1 MRFGSWVFPIS
12 QNSKNDGHV
21 IDDTLTEI
29 DRWEA
34 LGFDSIWLSEHH
46 FDGATAYADPVVFA
60 GAIAQRTKKV
70 TIGFAVVEMALHH
83 PVRLAA
89 QVALLDHLSQG
100 RMMLGTGKGSAFNE
114 YEYIGFGVPM
124 SDAADSISE
133 AEEIILEAWT
143 GEPVEFKGKYWDLAF
158 PELRPMP
165 LQKPH
170 PPLLRACISRESTI
184 EMGSKKRP
192 VLIAAQE
199 NHSIKDRLQVFTKSL
214 ESTEIT
220 ESEIED
226 ILDQVWVNKNIVV
239 AESRSEAEEIAFDGY
254 TREQTFFK
262 AARDKYNPKSGSQGL
277 SKPREISK
285 KDFDNIFITGTPRD
299 VAEQIS
305 ELDEIGVKNL
315 MMKINTGEMDQSIVF
330 RTMDLL
336 AEHVKPLFQTE

>member
-12 QNSKNDGHV
+12 QNSKNDGNV

-34 LGFDSIWLSEHH
+34 LGFDAIWLSEHH

-60 GAIAQRTKKV
+60 AAVAQRTKNV

-89 QVALLDHLSQG
+89 QVSLLDHLSKG

-124 SDAADSISE
+124 SDAADSILES
-133 AEEIILEAWT
+133 EEIILQAWT
-143 GEPVEFKGKYWDLAF
+143 GNPVKFKGKYWDVAF
-158 PELRPMP
+158 PELRPVP
-165 LQKPH
+165 FQKPH

-184 EMGSKKRP
+184 EMGAKKRP
-192 VLIAAQE
+192 VLISAQE
-199 NHSIKDRLQVFTKSL
+199 NHSIKDRLQAFTKSL
-214 ESTEIT
+214 ESTDIT
-220 ESEIED
+220 EPEIEG

-239 AESRSEAEEIAFDGY
+239 AESRSEAEEIAFNGY

-262 AARDKYNPKSGSQGL
+262 AARDKYNPKSGSEGL

-285 KDFDNIFITGTPRD
+285 KTFENIFITGTPTD

-305 ELDEIGVKNL
+305 ELDSIGVKNL
-315 MMKINTGEMDQSIVF
+315 MMKINTGEMDQSVVF

-336 AEHVKPLFQTE
+336 AEHVKPLFPIE

>member
-83 PVRLAA
+83 PVRWAA

-199 NHSIKDRLQVFTKSL
+199 NNSIKDRLQVFTKSL

-277 SKPREISK
+277 LKPREISK
-285 KDFDNIFITGTPRD
+285 KDFDNIFITGTPKD
-299 VAEQIS
+299 VAEQVS
-305 ELDEIGVKNL
+305 ELDKIGVKNL

-336 AEHVKPLFQTE
+336 AEHVKPLFPTD

>member
-12 QNSKNDGHV
+12 QNSKNDGNV

-34 LGFDSIWLSEHH
+34 LGFDAIWLSEHH

-60 GAIAQRTKKV
+60 AAVAQRTKNV

-89 QVALLDHLSQG
+89 QVSLLDHLSKG

-124 SDAADSISE
+124 SDAADSILES
-133 AEEIILEAWT
+133 EEIILQAWT
-143 GEPVEFKGKYWDLAF
+143 GNPVKFKGKYWDLAF
-158 PELRPMP
+158 PELRPVP
-165 LQKPH
+165 FQKPH
-170 PPLLRACISRESTI
+170 PPLLRACISRESTM
-184 EMGSKKRP
+184 EMGAKKRP

-199 NHSIKDRLQVFTKSL
+199 NHSIKDRLQAFTKSL
-214 ESTEIT
+214 ESTDIT
-220 ESEIED
+220 EPEIEG

-239 AESRSEAEEIAFDGY
+239 AESRSEAEEIAFEGY

-262 AARDKYNPKSGSQGL
+262 AARDKYNPKSGSEGL

-285 KDFDNIFITGTPRD
+285 KDFDNIFIIGTPTD

-305 ELDEIGVKNL
+305 ELDSIGVKNL
-315 MMKINTGEMDQSIVF
+315 MMKINTGEMDQSVVF

-336 AEHVKPLFQTE
+336 AEHVKPLFPIE

>member
-336 AEHVKPLFQTE
+336 AEHVKPLFPTD

>member
-12 QNSKNDGHV
+12 QNSKNDGSV

-34 LGFDSIWLSEHH
+34 LGFDAIWLSEHH

-60 GAIAQRTKKV
+60 AAVAQRTKNV

-89 QVALLDHLSQG
+89 QVSLLDHLSKG
-100 RMMLGTGKGSAFNE
+100 RMILGTGKGSAFNE

-124 SDAADSISE
+124 SDAADSILES
-133 AEEIILEAWT
+133 EEIILQAWT
-143 GEPVEFKGKYWDLAF
+143 GNPVKFKGKYWDLAF
-158 PELRPMP
+158 PELRPVP
-165 LQKPH
+165 FQKPH
-170 PPLLRACISRESTI
+170 PPLLRACISRESTM
-184 EMGSKKRP
+184 EMGAKKRP

-199 NHSIKDRLQVFTKSL
+199 NHSIKDRLQAFTKSL
-214 ESTEIT
+214 ESTDIT
-220 ESEIED
+220 EPEIEG

-239 AESRSEAEEIAFDGY
+239 AESRSEAEEIAFEGY

-262 AARDKYNPKSGSQGL
+262 AARDKYNPKSGSEGL

-285 KDFDNIFITGTPRD
+285 KTFENIFITGTPTD

-305 ELDEIGVKNL
+305 ELDSIGVKNL
-315 MMKINTGEMDQSIVF
+315 MMKINTGEMDQSVVF

-336 AEHVKPLFQTE
+336 AEHVKPLFPIE

>member
-12 QNSKNDGHV
+12 QNSKNDGNV

-34 LGFDSIWLSEHH
+34 LGFDAIWLSEHH

-60 GAIAQRTKKV
+60 AAVAQRTKNV

-89 QVALLDHLSQG
+89 QVSLLDHLSKG

-124 SDAADSISE
+124 SDAADSILES
-133 AEEIILEAWT
+133 EEIILQAWT
-143 GEPVEFKGKYWDLAF
+143 GNPVKFKGKYWDLAF
-158 PELRPMP
+158 PELRPVP
-165 LQKPH
+165 FQKPH
-170 PPLLRACISRESTI
+170 PPLLRACISRESTM
-184 EMGSKKRP
+184 EMGAKKRP

-199 NHSIKDRLQVFTKSL
+199 NHSIKDRLQAFTKSL
-214 ESTEIT
+214 ESTDIT
-220 ESEIED
+220 EPEIEG

-239 AESRSEAEEIAFDGY
+239 AESRSEAEEIAFEGY

-262 AARDKYNPKSGSQGL
+262 AARDKYNPKSGSEGL

-285 KDFDNIFITGTPRD
+285 KTFENIFITGTPTD

-305 ELDEIGVKNL
+305 ELDSIGVKNL
-315 MMKINTGEMDQSIVF
+315 MMKINTGELDQSVVF

-336 AEHVKPLFQTE
+336 AEHVKPLFPIE

>member
-12 QNSKNDGHV
+12 QNSKNDGNV

-34 LGFDSIWLSEHH
+34 LGFDAIWLSEHH

-60 GAIAQRTKKV
+60 AAVAQRTKNV

-89 QVALLDHLSQG
+89 QVSLLDHLSKG

-124 SDAADSISE
+124 SDAADSILES
-133 AEEIILEAWT
+133 EEIILQAWT
-143 GEPVEFKGKYWDLAF
+143 GNPVKFKGKYWDLAF
-158 PELRPMP
+158 PELRPVP
-165 LQKPH
+165 FQKPH
-170 PPLLRACISRESTI
+170 PPLLRACISRESTM
-184 EMGSKKRP
+184 EMGAKKRP

-199 NHSIKDRLQVFTKSL
+199 NQSIKDRLQAFTKSL
-214 ESTEIT
+214 ESTDIT
-220 ESEIED
+220 EPEIEG

-239 AESRSEAEEIAFDGY
+239 AESRSEAEEIAFEGY

-262 AARDKYNPKSGSQGL
+262 AARDKYNPKSGSEGL

-285 KDFDNIFITGTPRD
+285 KTFDNIFITGTPTD

-305 ELDEIGVKNL
+305 ELDSIGVKNL
-315 MMKINTGEMDQSIVF
+315 MMKINTGEMDQSVVF

-336 AEHVKPLFQTE
+336 AEHVKPLFPIE

>member
-12 QNSKNDGHV
+12 QNSKNDGNV

-34 LGFDSIWLSEHH
+34 LGFDAIWLSEHH

-60 GAIAQRTKKV
+60 AAVAQRTKNV

-89 QVALLDHLSQG
+89 QVSLLDHLSKG

-124 SDAADSISE
+124 SDAADSILES
-133 AEEIILEAWT
+133 EEIILQAWT
-143 GEPVEFKGKYWDLAF
+143 GNPVKFKGKYWDLAF

-165 LQKPH
+165 FQKPH

-184 EMGSKKRP
+184 EMGAKKRP

-199 NHSIKDRLQVFTKSL
+199 NHSIKDRLQAFTKSL
-214 ESTEIT
+214 ESTNIT
-220 ESEIED
+220 EPEIEG

-239 AESRSEAEEIAFDGY
+239 AESRSEAEEIAFNGY

-262 AARDKYNPKSGSQGL
+262 AARDKYNPKSGSEGL

-285 KDFDNIFITGTPRD
+285 KDFDNIFITGTPTD

-305 ELDEIGVKNL
+305 ELDSIGVKNL
-315 MMKINTGEMDQSIVF
+315 MMKINTGEMDQSVVF

-336 AEHVKPLFQTE
+336 AEHVKPLFPIE

>member
-60 GAIAQRTKKV
+60 GAIAQRTKNV

-89 QVALLDHLSQG
+89 QVALLDHLSKG

-124 SDAADSISE
+124 SEAADSISE

-184 EMGSKKRP
+184 EMGSKRRP
-192 VLIAAQE
+192 ILIAAQE

-285 KDFDNIFITGTPRD
+285 KDFDNIFITGTPKD

-305 ELDEIGVKNL
+305 ELDKIGVKNL

-336 AEHVKPLFQTE
+336 AEHVKPLFPIE

>member
-12 QNSKNDGHV
+12 QNSKNDGNV

-34 LGFDSIWLSEHH
+34 LGFDAIWLSEHH

-60 GAIAQRTKKV
+60 AAVAQRTKNV

-89 QVALLDHLSQG
+89 QVSLLDHLSKG

-124 SDAADSISE
+124 SDAADSILES
-133 AEEIILEAWT
+133 EEIILQAWT
-143 GEPVEFKGKYWDLAF
+143 GNPVKFKGKYWDLAF
-158 PELRPMP
+158 PELRPVP
-165 LQKPH
+165 FQKPH
-170 PPLLRACISRESTI
+170 PPLLRACISRESTM
-184 EMGSKKRP
+184 EMGAKKRP

-199 NHSIKDRLQVFTKSL
+199 NHAIKDRLQAFTKSL
-214 ESTEIT
+214 ESTDIT
-220 ESEIED
+220 EPEIEG

-239 AESRSEAEEIAFDGY
+239 AESRSEAEEIAFEGY

-262 AARDKYNPKSGSQGL
+262 AARDKYNPKSGSEGL

-285 KDFDNIFITGTPRD
+285 KTFDNIFITGTPTD

-305 ELDEIGVKNL
+305 ELDSIGVKNL
-315 MMKINTGEMDQSIVF
+315 MMKINTGEMDQSVVF

-336 AEHVKPLFQTE
+336 AEHVKPLFPIE

>member
-12 QNSKNDGHV
+12 QNSKNDGNV

-34 LGFDSIWLSEHH
+34 LGFDAIWLSEHH

-60 GAIAQRTKKV
+60 AAVAQRTKNV

-89 QVALLDHLSQG
+89 QVSLLDHLSKG

-124 SDAADSISE
+124 SDAADSILES
-133 AEEIILEAWT
+133 EEIILQAWT
-143 GEPVEFKGKYWDLAF
+143 GNPVKFKGKYWDLAF
-158 PELRPMP
+158 PELRPVP
-165 LQKPH
+165 FQKPH

-184 EMGSKKRP
+184 EMGAKKRP
-192 VLIAAQE
+192 ILIAAQE
-199 NHSIKDRLQVFTKSL
+199 NHSIKDRLQAFTKSL
-214 ESTEIT
+214 ESTDIT
-220 ESEIED
+220 EPEIEG

-239 AESRSEAEEIAFDGY
+239 AESRSEAEEIAFEGY

-262 AARDKYNPKSGSQGL
+262 AARDKYNPKSGSEGL

-285 KDFDNIFITGTPRD
+285 KTFENIFITGTPTD

-305 ELDEIGVKNL
+305 ELDSIGVKNL
-315 MMKINTGEMDQSIVF
+315 MMKINTGEMDQSVVF

-336 AEHVKPLFQTE
+336 AEHVKPLFPIE

>member
-12 QNSKNDGHV
+12 QNSKNDGNV

-34 LGFDSIWLSEHH
+34 LGFDAIWLSEHH

-60 GAIAQRTKKV
+60 AAVAQRTKNV

-89 QVALLDHLSQG
+89 QVSLLDHLSKG

-124 SDAADSISE
+124 SDAADSILES
-133 AEEIILEAWT
+133 EEIILQAWT
-143 GEPVEFKGKYWDLAF
+143 GNPVKFKGKYWDVAF
-158 PELRPMP
+158 PELRPVP
-165 LQKPH
+165 FQKPH

-184 EMGSKKRP
+184 EMGAKKRP

-199 NHSIKDRLQVFTKSL
+199 NHSIKDRLQAFTKSL
-214 ESTEIT
+214 ESTDIT
-220 ESEIED
+220 EPEIEG

-239 AESRSEAEEIAFDGY
+239 AESRSEAEEIAFNGY

-262 AARDKYNPKSGSQGL
+262 AARDKYNPKSGSEGL

-285 KDFDNIFITGTPRD
+285 KTFENIFITGTPTD

-305 ELDEIGVKNL
+305 ELDSIGVKNL
-315 MMKINTGEMDQSIVF
+315 MMKINTGEMDQSVVF

-336 AEHVKPLFQTE
+336 AEHVKPLFPIE

>member
-12 QNSKNDGHV
+12 QNSKNDGNV

-34 LGFDSIWLSEHH
+34 LGFDAIWLSEHH

-60 GAIAQRTKKV
+60 AAVAQRTKNV

-89 QVALLDHLSQG
+89 QVSLLDHLSKG

-124 SDAADSISE
+124 SDAADSILES
-133 AEEIILEAWT
+133 EEIILQAWT
-143 GEPVEFKGKYWDLAF
+143 GNPVKFKGKYWDLAF
-158 PELRPMP
+158 PELRPVP
-165 LQKPH
+165 FQKPH
-170 PPLLRACISRESTI
+170 PPLLRACISRESTM
-184 EMGSKKRP
+184 EMGAKKRP

-199 NHSIKDRLQVFTKSL
+199 NHSIKDRLQAFTKSL
-214 ESTEIT
+214 ESTDIT
-220 ESEIED
+220 EPEIEG

-239 AESRSEAEEIAFDGY
+239 AESRSEAEEIAFEGY

-262 AARDKYNPKSGSQGL
+262 AARDKYNPKSGSEGL

-285 KDFDNIFITGTPRD
+285 KTFENIFITGTPTD

-305 ELDEIGVKNL
+305 ELDSIGVKNL
-315 MMKINTGEMDQSIVF
+315 MMKINTGEMDQSVVF

-336 AEHVKPLFQTE
+336 AEHVKPLFPIE

>member
-12 QNSKNDGHV
+12 QNSKNDGNV
-21 IDDTLTEI
+21 FDDTLTEI

-34 LGFDSIWLSEHH
+34 LGFDAIWLSEHH
-46 FDGATAYADPVVFA
+46 LDGATAYADPVVFA
-60 GAIAQRTKKV
+60 GAVAQRTKNV

-89 QVALLDHLSQG
+89 QVSLLDHLSKG

-124 SDAADSISE
+124 SDAADSILES
-133 AEEIILEAWT
+133 EEIILQAWT
-143 GEPVEFKGKYWDLAF
+143 GNPVKFKGKYWDLAF
-158 PELRPMP
+158 PELRPVP
-165 LQKPH
+165 FQKPH
-170 PPLLRACISRESTI
+170 PPLLRACISRESTM
-184 EMGSKKRP
+184 EMGAKKRP

-199 NHSIKDRLQVFTKSL
+199 NHSIKDRLQAFTKSL
-214 ESTEIT
+214 ESTDIT
-220 ESEIED
+220 EPEIEG

-239 AESRSEAEEIAFDGY
+239 AESRSEAEEIAFEGY

-262 AARDKYNPKSGSQGL
+262 AARDKYNPKSGSDGL

-285 KDFDNIFITGTPRD
+285 KTFENIFITGTPTD

-305 ELDEIGVKNL
+305 ELDSIGVKNL
-315 MMKINTGEMDQSIVF
+315 MMKINTGEMDQSVVF

-336 AEHVKPLFQTE
+336 AEHVKPLFPIE

>member
-12 QNSKNDGHV
+12 QNSKNDGSV

-34 LGFDSIWLSEHH
+34 LGFDAIWLSEHH

-60 GAIAQRTKKV
+60 AAVAQRTKNV

-89 QVALLDHLSQG
+89 QVSLLDHLSKG
-100 RMMLGTGKGSAFNE
+100 RMILGTGKGSAFNE

-124 SDAADSISE
+124 SDAADSILES
-133 AEEIILEAWT
+133 EEIILQAWT
-143 GEPVEFKGKYWDLAF
+143 GNPVKFKGKYWDLAF
-158 PELRPMP
+158 PELRPVP
-165 LQKPH
+165 FQKPH
-170 PPLLRACISRESTI
+170 PPLLRACISRESTM
-184 EMGSKKRP
+184 EMGAKKRP

-199 NHSIKDRLQVFTKSL
+199 NHSIKDRLQAFTKSL
-214 ESTEIT
+214 ESTDIT
-220 ESEIED
+220 EPEIEG

-239 AESRSEAEEIAFDGY
+239 AESRSEAEEIAFEGY

-285 KDFDNIFITGTPRD
+285 KTFDNIFITGTPTD

-305 ELDEIGVKNL
+305 ELDSIGVKNL
-315 MMKINTGEMDQSIVF
+315 MMKINTGEMDQSVVF

-336 AEHVKPLFQTE
+336 AEQVKPLFPIE

>member
-12 QNSKNDGHV
+12 QNSKNDGNV

-34 LGFDSIWLSEHH
+34 LGFDAIWLSEHH

-60 GAIAQRTKKV
+60 AAVAQRTKNV

-89 QVALLDHLSQG
+89 QVSLLDHLSKG
-100 RMMLGTGKGSAFNE
+100 RMILGTGKGSAFNE

-124 SDAADSISE
+124 SDAADSILES
-133 AEEIILEAWT
+133 EEIILQAWT
-143 GEPVEFKGKYWDLAF
+143 GNPVKFKGKYWDLAF
-158 PELRPMP
+158 PELRPVP
-165 LQKPH
+165 FQKPH
-170 PPLLRACISRESTI
+170 PPLLRACISRESTM
-184 EMGSKKRP
+184 EMGAKKRP

-199 NHSIKDRLQVFTKSL
+199 NHSIKDRLQAFTKSL
-214 ESTEIT
+214 ESTDIT
-220 ESEIED
+220 EPEIEG

-239 AESRSEAEEIAFDGY
+239 AESRSEAEEIAFEGY

-262 AARDKYNPKSGSQGL
+262 AARDKYNPKSGSEGL

-285 KDFDNIFITGTPRD
+285 KTFENIFITGTPTD

-305 ELDEIGVKNL
+305 ELDSIGVKNL
-315 MMKINTGEMDQSIVF
+315 MMKINTGEMDQSVVF

>member
-12 QNSKNDGHV
+12 QNSKNDGNV

-34 LGFDSIWLSEHH
+34 LGFDAIWLSEHH

-60 GAIAQRTKKV
+60 AAVAQRTKNV

-89 QVALLDHLSQG
+89 QVSLLDHLSKG

-124 SDAADSISE
+124 SDAADSILES
-133 AEEIILEAWT
+133 EEIILQAWT
-143 GEPVEFKGKYWDLAF
+143 GNPVKFKGKYWDLAF
-158 PELRPMP
+158 PELRPVP
-165 LQKPH
+165 FQKPH

-184 EMGSKKRP
+184 EMGAKKRP

-199 NHSIKDRLQVFTKSL
+199 NHSIKDRLQAFTKSL
-214 ESTEIT
+214 ESTDIT
-220 ESEIED
+220 EPEIEG

-239 AESRSEAEEIAFDGY
+239 AESRSEAEEIAFEGY

-262 AARDKYNPKSGSQGL
+262 AARDKYNPKSGSEGL

-285 KDFDNIFITGTPRD
+285 KTFDNIFITGTPTD

-305 ELDEIGVKNL
+305 ELDSIGVKNL
-315 MMKINTGEMDQSIVF
+315 MMKINTGEMDQSVVF

-336 AEHVKPLFQTE
+336 AEHVKPLFPIE

>member
-12 QNSKNDGHV
+12 QNSKNDGNV

-34 LGFDSIWLSEHH
+34 LGFDAIWLSEHH

-60 GAIAQRTKKV
+60 AAVAQRTKNV

-89 QVALLDHLSQG
+89 QVSLLDHLSKG

-124 SDAADSISE
+124 SDAADSILES
-133 AEEIILEAWT
+133 EEIILQAWT
-143 GEPVEFKGKYWDLAF
+143 GNPVKFKGKYWDLAF
-158 PELRPMP
+158 PELRPVP
-165 LQKPH
+165 FQKPH

-184 EMGSKKRP
+184 EMGAKKRP

-199 NHSIKDRLQVFTKSL
+199 NHSIKDRLQAFTKSL
-214 ESTEIT
+214 ESTDIT
-220 ESEIED
+220 EPEIEG

-239 AESRSEAEEIAFDGY
+239 AESRSEAEEIAFEGY

-262 AARDKYNPKSGSQGL
+262 AARDKYNPKSGSEGL

-285 KDFDNIFITGTPRD
+285 KTFENIFITGTPTD

-305 ELDEIGVKNL
+305 ELDSIGVKNL
-315 MMKINTGEMDQSIVF
+315 MMKINTGEMDQSVVF

-336 AEHVKPLFQTE
+336 AEHVKPLFPIE

>member
-12 QNSKNDGHV
+12 QNSKNDGSV

-34 LGFDSIWLSEHH
+34 LGFDAIWLSEHH

-60 GAIAQRTKKV
+60 AAVAQRTKNV

-89 QVALLDHLSQG
+89 QVSLLDHLSKG

-124 SDAADSISE
+124 SDAADSILES
-133 AEEIILEAWT
+133 EEIILQAWT
-143 GEPVEFKGKYWDLAF
+143 GNPVKFKGKYWDLAF
-158 PELRPMP
+158 PELRPVP
-165 LQKPH
+165 FQKPH
-170 PPLLRACISRESTI
+170 PPLLRACISRESTM
-184 EMGSKKRP
+184 EMGAKKRP

-199 NHSIKDRLQVFTKSL
+199 NHFIKDRLQAFTKSL
-214 ESTEIT
+214 ESTDIT
-220 ESEIED
+220 EPEIEG

-239 AESRSEAEEIAFDGY
+239 AESRSEAEEIAFEGY

-262 AARDKYNPKSGSQGL
+262 AARDKYNPKSGSEGL

-285 KDFDNIFITGTPRD
+285 KTFDNIFITGTPTD

-305 ELDEIGVKNL
+305 ELDSIGVKNL
-315 MMKINTGEMDQSIVF
+315 MMKINTGEMDQSVVF

-336 AEHVKPLFQTE
+336 AEHVKPLFPIE

>member
-12 QNSKNDGHV
+12 QNSKNDGNV

-34 LGFDSIWLSEHH
+34 LGFDAIWLSEHH

-60 GAIAQRTKKV
+60 AAVTQRTKNV

-89 QVALLDHLSQG
+89 QVSLLDHLSKG

-124 SDAADSISE
+124 SDAADSILES
-133 AEEIILEAWT
+133 EEIILQAWT
-143 GEPVEFKGKYWDLAF
+143 GNPVKFKGKYWDLAF
-158 PELRPMP
+158 PELRPVP
-165 LQKPH
+165 FQKPH

-184 EMGSKKRP
+184 EMGAKKRP
-192 VLIAAQE
+192 ILIAAQE
-199 NHSIKDRLQVFTKSL
+199 NHSIKDRLQAFTKSL
-214 ESTEIT
+214 ESTDIT
-220 ESEIED
+220 EPEIEG

-239 AESRSEAEEIAFDGY
+239 AESRSEAEEIAFEGY

-262 AARDKYNPKSGSQGL
+262 AARDKYNPKSGSEGL

-285 KDFDNIFITGTPRD
+285 KTFDNIFITGTPTD

-305 ELDEIGVKNL
+305 ELDSIGVKNL
-315 MMKINTGEMDQSIVF
+315 MMKINTGEMDQSVVF

-336 AEHVKPLFQTE
+336 AEHVKPLFPIE

>member
-12 QNSKNDGHV
+12 QNSKNDGNV

-60 GAIAQRTKKV
+60 GAIAQRTKNV

-89 QVALLDHLSQG
+89 QVALLDHLSKG

-184 EMGSKKRP
+184 EMGLKRRP
-192 VLIAAQE
+192 ILIAAQE

-226 ILDQVWVNKNIVV
+226 ILEQVWVNKNIVV

>member
-12 QNSKNDGHV
+12 QNSKNDGSV

-34 LGFDSIWLSEHH
+34 LGFDAIWLSEHH

-60 GAIAQRTKKV
+60 AAVAQRTKNV

-89 QVALLDHLSQG
+89 QVSLLDHLSKG
-100 RMMLGTGKGSAFNE
+100 RMILGTGKGSAFNE

-124 SDAADSISE
+124 SDAADSILES
-133 AEEIILEAWT
+133 EEIILQAWT
-143 GEPVEFKGKYWDLAF
+143 GNPVKFKGKYWDLAF
-158 PELRPMP
+158 PELRPVP
-165 LQKPH
+165 FQKPH
-170 PPLLRACISRESTI
+170 PPLLRACISRESTM
-184 EMGSKKRP
+184 EMGAKKRP
-192 VLIAAQE
+192 ILIAAQE
-199 NHSIKDRLQVFTKSL
+199 NHSIKDRLQAFTKSL
-214 ESTEIT
+214 ESTDIT
-220 ESEIED
+220 EPEIEG

-239 AESRSEAEEIAFDGY
+239 AESRSEAEEIAFEGY

-262 AARDKYNPKSGSQGL
+262 AARDKYNPKSGSEGL

-285 KDFDNIFITGTPRD
+285 KTFDNIFITGTPTD

-305 ELDEIGVKNL
+305 ELDSIGVKNL
-315 MMKINTGEMDQSIVF
+315 MMKINTGEMDQSVVF

-336 AEHVKPLFQTE
+336 AEHVKPLFPIE

>member
-12 QNSKNDGHV
+12 QNSKNEGNV

-34 LGFDSIWLSEHH
+34 LGFDAIWLSEHH

-60 GAIAQRTKKV
+60 AAVAQRTKNV

-89 QVALLDHLSQG
+89 QVSLLDHLSKG

-124 SDAADSISE
+124 SDAADSILES
-133 AEEIILEAWT
+133 EEIILQAWT
-143 GEPVEFKGKYWDLAF
+143 GNPVKFKGKYWDLAF
-158 PELRPMP
+158 PELRPVP
-165 LQKPH
+165 FQKPH

-184 EMGSKKRP
+184 EMGAKKRP
-192 VLIAAQE
+192 ILIAAQE
-199 NHSIKDRLQVFTKSL
+199 NHSIKDRLQAFTKSL
-214 ESTEIT
+214 ESTDIT
-220 ESEIED
+220 EPEIEG

-239 AESRSEAEEIAFDGY
+239 AESRSEAEEIAFNGY

-262 AARDKYNPKSGSQGL
+262 AARDKYNPKSGSEGL

-285 KDFDNIFITGTPRD
+285 KTFDNIFITGTPTD

-305 ELDEIGVKNL
+305 ELDSIGVKNL
-315 MMKINTGEMDQSIVF
+315 MMKINTGEMDQSVVF

-336 AEHVKPLFQTE
+336 AEHVKPLFPIE

>member
-12 QNSKNDGHV
+12 QNSKNDGNV

-34 LGFDSIWLSEHH
+34 LGFDAIWLSEHH

-60 GAIAQRTKKV
+60 AAVAQRTKNV

-89 QVALLDHLSQG
+89 QVSLLDHLSKG

-124 SDAADSISE
+124 SDAADSILES
-133 AEEIILEAWT
+133 EEIILQAWT
-143 GEPVEFKGKYWDLAF
+143 GNPVKFKGKYWDLAF
-158 PELRPMP
+158 PELRPVP
-165 LQKPH
+165 FQKPH
-170 PPLLRACISRESTI
+170 PPLLRACISRESTM
-184 EMGSKKRP
+184 EMGAKKRP

-199 NHSIKDRLQVFTKSL
+199 NHSIKDRLQAFTKSL
-214 ESTEIT
+214 ESTDIT
-220 ESEIED
+220 EPEIEG

-239 AESRSEAEEIAFDGY
+239 AESRSEAEEIAFNGY

-262 AARDKYNPKSGSQGL
+262 AARDKYNPKSGSEGL

-285 KDFDNIFITGTPRD
+285 KDFDNIFIIGTPTD

-305 ELDEIGVKNL
+305 ELDSIGVKNL
-315 MMKINTGEMDQSIVF
+315 MMKINTGEMDQSVVF

-336 AEHVKPLFQTE
+336 AEHVKPLFPIE

>member
-262 AARDKYNPKSGSQGL
+262 AARDKYNPKSGSLGL

-285 KDFDNIFITGTPRD
+285 KDFDNIFITGTPKD
-299 VAEQIS
+299 VAEQVS
-305 ELDEIGVKNL
+305 ELDKIGVKNL

-336 AEHVKPLFQTE
+336 AEHVKPLFPTD

>member
-12 QNSKNDGHV
+12 QNSKNDGSV

-34 LGFDSIWLSEHH
+34 LGFDAIWLSEHH

-60 GAIAQRTKKV
+60 AAVAQRTKNV

-89 QVALLDHLSQG
+89 QVSLLDHLSKG

-124 SDAADSISE
+124 SDAADSILES
-133 AEEIILEAWT
+133 EEIILQAWT
-143 GEPVEFKGKYWDLAF
+143 GNPVKFKGKYWDLAF
-158 PELRPMP
+158 PELRPVP
-165 LQKPH
+165 FQKPH
-170 PPLLRACISRESTI
+170 PPLLRACISRESTM
-184 EMGSKKRP
+184 EMGAKKRP

-199 NHSIKDRLQVFTKSL
+199 NHFIKDRLQAFTKSL
-214 ESTEIT
+214 ESTDIT
-220 ESEIED
+220 EPEIEG

-239 AESRSEAEEIAFDGY
+239 AESRSEAEEIAFEGY

-262 AARDKYNPKSGSQGL
+262 AARDKYNPKSGSEGL

-285 KDFDNIFITGTPRD
+285 KTFENIFITGTPTD

-305 ELDEIGVKNL
+305 ELDSIGVKNL
-315 MMKINTGEMDQSIVF
+315 MMKINTGEMDQSVVF

-336 AEHVKPLFQTE
+336 AEHVKPLFPIE

>member
-199 NHSIKDRLQVFTKSL
+199 NNSIKDRLQVFTKSL

-262 AARDKYNPKSGSQGL
+262 AARDKYNPKSGSLGL

-285 KDFDNIFITGTPRD
+285 KDFDNIFITGTPKD
-299 VAEQIS
+299 VAEQVS
-305 ELDEIGVKNL
+305 ELDKIGVKNL

-336 AEHVKPLFQTE
+336 AEHVKPLFPTD

>member
-1 MRFGSWVFPIS
+1 MRFGSWIFPIS
-12 QNSKNDGHV
+12 QNSKNDGNV

-29 DRWEA
+29 DRWES
-34 LGFDSIWLSEHH
+34 LGFDAIWLSEHH

-60 GAIAQRTKKV
+60 GAIAQRTKNV

-89 QVALLDHLSQG
+89 QVALLDHLSKG

-133 AEEIILEAWT
+133 SEEIILEAWT
-143 GEPVEFKGKYWDLAF
+143 GKPVEYKGKYWDLAF

-165 LQKPH
+165 FQKPH

-199 NHSIKDRLQVFTKSL
+199 NHSIKDRLQVFTKAL
-214 ESTEIT
+214 EATETT

-239 AESRSEAEEIAFDGY
+239 AESRPEAEEIAFDGY
-254 TREQTFFK
+254 TREQAFFK
-262 AARDKYNPKSGSQGL
+262 AARDKYNPKSGSEGL

-285 KDFDNIFITGTPRD
+285 KDFDNIFITGTPTD

-305 ELDEIGVKNL
+305 ELDSIGVKNL
-315 MMKINTGEMDQSIVF
+315 MMKINTGEMDQSVVF

-336 AEHVKPLFQTE
+336 AEHVKPLFPIE

>member
-170 PPLLRACISRESTI
+170 PPFLRACISRESTI
-184 EMGSKKRP
+184 EMGFKRRP
-192 VLIAAQE
+192 ILIAAQD

-262 AARDKYNPKSGSQGL
+262 AARDKYNPKSGSLGL

-285 KDFDNIFITGTPRD
+285 KDFDNIFITGTPKD
-299 VAEQIS
+299 VAEQVS
-305 ELDEIGVKNL
+305 ELDKIGVKNL

-336 AEHVKPLFQTE
+336 AEHVKPLFPTD

>member
-12 QNSKNDGHV
+12 QNSKNDGNV

-34 LGFDSIWLSEHH
+34 LGFDAIWLSEHH

-60 GAIAQRTKKV
+60 AAVAQRTKNV

-89 QVALLDHLSQG
+89 QVSLLDHLSKG

-124 SDAADSISE
+124 SDAADSILES
-133 AEEIILEAWT
+133 EEIILQAWT
-143 GEPVEFKGKYWDLAF
+143 GNPVKFKGKYWDLAF
-158 PELRPMP
+158 PELRPVP
-165 LQKPH
+165 FQKPH
-170 PPLLRACISRESTI
+170 PPLLRACISRESTM
-184 EMGSKKRP
+184 EMGAKKRP

-199 NHSIKDRLQVFTKSL
+199 NHSIKDRLQAFTKSL
-214 ESTEIT
+214 ESTDIT
-220 ESEIED
+220 EPEIEG

-239 AESRSEAEEIAFDGY
+239 PESRSEAEEIAFEGY

-262 AARDKYNPKSGSQGL
+262 AARDKYNPKSGSEGL

-285 KDFDNIFITGTPRD
+285 KTFENIFITGTPTD

-305 ELDEIGVKNL
+305 ELDSIGVKNL
-315 MMKINTGEMDQSIVF
+315 MMKINTGEMDQSVVF

-336 AEHVKPLFQTE
+336 AEHVKPLFPIE

>member
-12 QNSKNDGHV
+12 QNSKNDGNV

-34 LGFDSIWLSEHH
+34 LGFDAIWLSEHH

-60 GAIAQRTKKV
+60 AAVAQRTKKV

-89 QVALLDHLSQG
+89 QVSLLDHLSKG

-124 SDAADSISE
+124 SDAADSILES
-133 AEEIILEAWT
+133 EEIILQAWT
-143 GEPVEFKGKYWDLAF
+143 GNPVKFKGKYWDLAF
-158 PELRPMP
+158 PELRPVP
-165 LQKPH
+165 FQKPH
-170 PPLLRACISRESTI
+170 PPLLRACISRESTM
-184 EMGSKKRP
+184 EMGAKKRP

-214 ESTEIT
+214 ESTDIT
-220 ESEIED
+220 EPEIEG

-239 AESRSEAEEIAFDGY
+239 AESRSEAEEIAFEGY

-262 AARDKYNPKSGSQGL
+262 AARDKYNPKSGSEGL

-285 KDFDNIFITGTPRD
+285 KTFENIFITGTPTD

-305 ELDEIGVKNL
+305 ELDSIGVKNL
-315 MMKINTGEMDQSIVF
+315 MMKINTGEMDQSVVF

-336 AEHVKPLFQTE
+336 AEHVKPLFPIE

>member
-12 QNSKNDGHV
+12 QNSNNDGNV

-34 LGFDSIWLSEHH
+34 LGFDAIWLSEHH

-60 GAIAQRTKKV
+60 AAVAQRTKNV

-89 QVALLDHLSQG
+89 QVSLLDHLSKG

-124 SDAADSISE
+124 SDAADSILES
-133 AEEIILEAWT
+133 EEIILQAWT
-143 GEPVEFKGKYWDLAF
+143 GNPVKFKGKYWDLAF
-158 PELRPMP
+158 PELRPVP
-165 LQKPH
+165 FQKPH

-184 EMGSKKRP
+184 EMGAKKRP

-199 NHSIKDRLQVFTKSL
+199 NHSIKDRLQAFTKSL
-214 ESTEIT
+214 ESTDIT
-220 ESEIED
+220 EPEIEG

-239 AESRSEAEEIAFDGY
+239 AESRSEAEEIAFNGY

-262 AARDKYNPKSGSQGL
+262 AARDKYNPKSGSEGL

-285 KDFDNIFITGTPRD
+285 KTIENIFITGTPTD

-305 ELDEIGVKNL
+305 ELDSIGVKNL
-315 MMKINTGEMDQSIVF
+315 MMKINTGEMDQSVVF

-336 AEHVKPLFQTE
+336 AEHVKPLFPIE

>member
-34 LGFDSIWLSEHH
+34 LGFDAIWLSEHH

-60 GAIAQRTKKV
+60 AAIAQRTKNV

-89 QVALLDHLSQG
+89 QVSLLDHLSKG

-124 SDAADSISE
+124 SDAADSILES
-133 AEEIILEAWT
+133 EEIILEAWT
-143 GEPVEFKGKYWDLAF
+143 GNPVKFKGKYWDLAF
-158 PELRPMP
+158 PELRPVP
-165 LQKPH
+165 FQKPH

-184 EMGSKKRP
+184 EMGAKKRP

-199 NHSIKDRLQVFTKSL
+199 NHSIKDRLQAFTKSL
-214 ESTEIT
+214 ESTDIT
-220 ESEIED
+220 ESEIEG

-239 AESRSEAEEIAFDGY
+239 AESRSGAEEIAFNGY
-254 TREQTFFK
+254 TRELI
-262 AARDKYNPKSGSQGL
+262 Y
-277 SKPREISK
+277 
-285 KDFDNIFITGTPRD
+285 
-299 VAEQIS
+299 
-305 ELDEIGVKNL
+305 
-315 MMKINTGEMDQSIVF
+315 
-330 RTMDLL
+330 
-336 AEHVKPLFQTE
+336 

>member
-12 QNSKNDGHV
+12 QNSKNDGSV

-34 LGFDSIWLSEHH
+34 LGFDAIWLSEHH

-60 GAIAQRTKKV
+60 AAVAQRTKNV

-89 QVALLDHLSQG
+89 QVSLLDHLSKG
-100 RMMLGTGKGSAFNE
+100 RMILGTGKGSAFNE

-124 SDAADSISE
+124 SDAADSILES
-133 AEEIILEAWT
+133 EEIILQAWT
-143 GEPVEFKGKYWDLAF
+143 GNPVKFKGKYWDLAF
-158 PELRPMP
+158 PELRPVP
-165 LQKPH
+165 FQKPH
-170 PPLLRACISRESTI
+170 PPLLRACISRESTM
-184 EMGSKKRP
+184 EMGAKKRP

-199 NHSIKDRLQVFTKSL
+199 NHFIKDRLQAFTKSL
-214 ESTEIT
+214 ESTDIT
-220 ESEIED
+220 EPEIEG

-239 AESRSEAEEIAFDGY
+239 AESRSEAEEIAFEGY

-262 AARDKYNPKSGSQGL
+262 AARDKYNPKSGSEGL

-285 KDFDNIFITGTPRD
+285 KTFDNIFITGTPTD

-305 ELDEIGVKNL
+305 ELDSIGVKNL
-315 MMKINTGEMDQSIVF
+315 MMKINTGEMDQSVVF

-336 AEHVKPLFQTE
+336 AEHVKPLFPIE

>member
-12 QNSKNDGHV
+12 QNSKNDGNV

-34 LGFDSIWLSEHH
+34 LGFDAIWLSEHH

-60 GAIAQRTKKV
+60 AAVAQRTKNV

-89 QVALLDHLSQG
+89 QVSLLDHLSKG

-124 SDAADSISE
+124 SDAADSILES
-133 AEEIILEAWT
+133 EEIILQAWT
-143 GEPVEFKGKYWDLAF
+143 GNPVKFKGKYWDLAF
-158 PELRPMP
+158 PELRPVP
-165 LQKPH
+165 FQKPH
-170 PPLLRACISRESTI
+170 PPLLRACISRESTM
-184 EMGSKKRP
+184 EMGAKKRP

-199 NHSIKDRLQVFTKSL
+199 NHSIKDRLQAFTKSL
-214 ESTEIT
+214 ESTDIT
-220 ESEIED
+220 EPEIEG

-239 AESRSEAEEIAFDGY
+239 AESRSEAEEIAFNGY

-262 AARDKYNPKSGSQGL
+262 AARDKYNPKSGSEGL

-285 KDFDNIFITGTPRD
+285 KTFDNIFITGTPTD

-305 ELDEIGVKNL
+305 ELDSIGVKNL
-315 MMKINTGEMDQSIVF
+315 MMKINTGEMDQSVVF

-336 AEHVKPLFQTE
+336 AEHVKPLFPIE

>member
-192 VLIAAQE
+192 ILIAAQE

-262 AARDKYNPKSGSQGL
+262 AARDKYNPKSGSLGL

-285 KDFDNIFITGTPRD
+285 KDFDNIFITGTPKD
-299 VAEQIS
+299 VAEQVS
-305 ELDEIGVKNL
+305 ELDKIGVKNL

-336 AEHVKPLFQTE
+336 AEHVKPLFPTD

>member
-12 QNSKNDGHV
+12 QNSKNDGNV

-34 LGFDSIWLSEHH
+34 LGFDAIWLSEHH

-60 GAIAQRTKKV
+60 AAVAQRTKNV

-89 QVALLDHLSQG
+89 QVSLLDHLSKG

-124 SDAADSISE
+124 SDAADSILES
-133 AEEIILEAWT
+133 EEIILQAWT
-143 GEPVEFKGKYWDLAF
+143 GNPVKFKGKYWDVAF
-158 PELRPMP
+158 PELRPVP
-165 LQKPH
+165 FQKPH
-170 PPLLRACISRESTI
+170 PPLLRACISRESTM
-184 EMGSKKRP
+184 EMGAKKRP

-199 NHSIKDRLQVFTKSL
+199 NHSIKDRLQAFTKSL
-214 ESTEIT
+214 ESTDIT
-220 ESEIED
+220 EPEIEG

-239 AESRSEAEEIAFDGY
+239 AESRSEAEEIAFEGY

-262 AARDKYNPKSGSQGL
+262 AARDKYNPKSGSEGL

-285 KDFDNIFITGTPRD
+285 NTFDNIFITGTPTD

-305 ELDEIGVKNL
+305 ELDSIGVKNL
-315 MMKINTGEMDQSIVF
+315 MMKINTGEMDQSVVF

-336 AEHVKPLFQTE
+336 AEHVKPLFPIE

>member
-12 QNSKNDGHV
+12 QNSKNDGSV

-34 LGFDSIWLSEHH
+34 LGFDAIWLSEHH

-60 GAIAQRTKKV
+60 AAVAQRTKNV

-89 QVALLDHLSQG
+89 QVSLLDHLSKG
-100 RMMLGTGKGSAFNE
+100 RMILGTGKGSAFNE

-124 SDAADSISE
+124 SDAADSILES
-133 AEEIILEAWT
+133 EEIILQAWT
-143 GEPVEFKGKYWDLAF
+143 GNPVKFKGKYWDLAF
-158 PELRPMP
+158 PELRPVP
-165 LQKPH
+165 FQKPH
-170 PPLLRACISRESTI
+170 PPLLRACISRESTM
-184 EMGSKKRP
+184 EMGAKKRP

-199 NHSIKDRLQVFTKSL
+199 NHSIKDRLQAFTKSL
-214 ESTEIT
+214 ESTDIT
-220 ESEIED
+220 EPEIEG

-239 AESRSEAEEIAFDGY
+239 AESRSEAEEIAFEGY

-262 AARDKYNPKSGSQGL
+262 AARDKYNPKSGSEGL

-285 KDFDNIFITGTPRD
+285 KTFDNIFITGTPTD

-305 ELDEIGVKNL
+305 ELDSIGVKNL
-315 MMKINTGEMDQSIVF
+315 MMKINTGEMDQSVVF

-336 AEHVKPLFQTE
+336 AEHVKPLFPIE

>member
-60 GAIAQRTKKV
+60 GAIAQRTKNV

-89 QVALLDHLSQG
+89 QVALLDHLSKG

-133 AEEIILEAWT
+133 AEEIILEAWS
-143 GEPVEFKGKYWDLAF
+143 GKPVDFKGKYWDLAF

-184 EMGSKKRP
+184 EMGSKRRP
-192 VLIAAQE
+192 ILIAAQE
-199 NHSIKDRLQVFTKSL
+199 SHSIKDRIQVFTKSL

-220 ESEIED
+220 EPEIED
-226 ILDQVWVNKNIVV
+226 ILDQVWVNKNIVI

-262 AARDKYNPKSGSQGL
+262 AARDKYNPKSGSVGL

-305 ELDEIGVKNL
+305 ELDKIGVKNL

-336 AEHVKPLFQTE
+336 AEHVKPLFPIE